1 MQTALLRK
9 YERLVIHEGDTLV
22 KVNRDDAM
30 TALKAACWIN
40 VLHIGIESFC
50 PLRILE
56 NEESKP
62 FG

>member
-1 MQTALLRK
+1 M
-9 YERLVIHEGDTLV
+9 IHEGDTLV

-40 VLHIGIESFC
+40 VLHNGIESFC